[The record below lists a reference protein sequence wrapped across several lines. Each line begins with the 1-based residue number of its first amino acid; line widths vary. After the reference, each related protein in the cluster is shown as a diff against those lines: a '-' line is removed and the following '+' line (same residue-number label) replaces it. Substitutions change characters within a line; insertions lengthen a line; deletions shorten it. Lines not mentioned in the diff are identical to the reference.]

1 MKKPILLIPFVL
13 VSLLLGMYTGLI
25 RMGWEFPLVKGFGEH
40 GAIMV
45 GSFLGTLII
54 IERVVTMNNRWILF
68 IPLINAHSIVFFHL
82 DYYRTAYILLIIGAA
97 GLSLIML
104 YYAVKFKEYHNYIL
118 LAGALCLLAGN
129 IILLV
134 FVKYAVS
141 VTWWIAFFLLTITA
155 ERLEL
160 TRYLP
165 VSKSKK
171 IVLMVLLGVFILGV
185 IFPFHIYGKYISSVA
200 LILISGWLMMY
211 DIAVKSVKKEGMFRY
226 TSLLLLVGYFWLI
239 VTAIFFTVKSDS
251 NLIYD
256 ASLHSFFVGFVFSM
270 IFAHAPIIIPGI
282 LKLNVKPYHPTLY
295 IWFGLLQAS
304 LMLRVGGDIIEQ
316 AGLRKLGGILNG
328 ISILCFFINLIV
340 IVSLRNRKL
349 KEVIDR

>member
-13 VSLLLGMYTGLI
+13 VSLILGLYSGLI

-68 IPLINAHSIVFFHL
+68 IPLVNAHSIVFFHL
-82 DYYRTAYILLIIGAA
+82 DYYKTSYILLIIGAA
-97 GLSLIML
+97 GLSAIML
-104 YYAVKFKEYHNYIL
+104 YYTIKFKEYHNYIL

-129 IILLV
+129 VILLLT
-134 FVKYAVS
+134 VKYALS
-141 VTWWIAFFLLTITA
+141 VTWWFAFFLLTIVA

-165 VSKSKK
+165 VSNQKK
-171 IVLMVLLGVFILGV
+171 IALIVLLGIFVLGI
-185 IFPFHIYGKYISSVA
+185 IFPFQEYGKYISAASLVSIA
-200 LILISGWLMMY
+200 GWLMMY
-211 DIAVKSVKKEGMFRY
+211 DIAVKSVKKDGMFRY
-226 TSLLLLVGYFWLI
+226 TALLLLVGYLWLI
-239 VTAIFFTVKSDS
+239 ATAVFFTVNSSS

-256 ASLHSFFVGFVFSM
+256 ALLHSFFVGFVFSM

-282 LKLNVKPYHPTLY
+282 LKFNVKPYHPALY
-295 IWFGLLQAS
+295 IWFTVLQLS
-304 LMLRVGGDIIEQ
+304 LILRIAGDVAEQ
-316 AGLRKLGGILNG
+316 AGIRKLGGFLNG
-328 ISILCFFINLIV
+328 ISILCFFINLIAV
-340 IVSLRNRKL
+340 ILIRRRKSASVL
-349 KEVIDR
+349 V

>member
-13 VSLLLGMYTGLI
+13 VSLILGMYTGLI
-25 RMGWEFPLVKGFGEH
+25 RMGWEFSPVKGFGEH
-40 GAIMV
+40 GAMMV

-54 IERVVTMNNRWILF
+54 IERVVTMKNRWIYL

-82 DYYRTAYILLIIGAA
+82 DYYRVAYVLLIIGAA
-97 GLSLIML
+97 GLSAIMF

-129 IILLV
+129 IILFA

-165 VSKSKK
+165 VSNKKK
-171 IVLMVLLGVFILGV
+171 IALMVLLGVFLLGIV
-185 IFPFHIYGKYISSVA
+185 FPFHEYGKYISAAA
-200 LILISGWLMMY
+200 LILIAGWLMMY

-239 VTAIFFTVKSDS
+239 ITAVFFTVKSDS

-282 LKLNVKPYHPTLY
+282 LKLNIKPYNPGLY
-295 IWFGLLQAS
+295 IWFIMLQLS
-304 LMLRVGGDIIEQ
+304 LILRVGGDIFEQ
-316 AGLRKLGGILNG
+316 AGIRKLGGIING

-340 IVSLRNRKL
+340 IIVSQKRKI
-349 KEVIDR
+349 KEIAV

>member
-25 RMGWEFPLVKGFGEH
+25 RMGWEFPVVKGFGEH

-54 IERVVTMNNRWILF
+54 IERVVTLNNRMILL

-82 DYYRTAYILLIIGAA
+82 DYYRTSYILLVIGAV
-97 GLSLIML
+97 GLTAIML
-104 YYAVKFKEYHNYIL
+104 YYAVKFREYHNYIL
-118 LAGALCLLAGN
+118 LAGALCLLTGN
-129 IILLV
+129 VILLV
-134 FVKYAVS
+134 TVKYAVS
-141 VTWWIAFFLLTITA
+141 VTWWFAFFLLTITA

-165 VSKSKK
+165 VSNNKK
-171 IVLMVLLGVFILGV
+171 IILMMLLGLFITGIV
-185 IFPFHIYGKYISSVA
+185 FPFHEYGKYISAAA
-200 LILISGWLMMY
+200 LILISGWLMLY
-211 DIAVKSVKKEGMFRY
+211 DIAVKSVKKDGMFRY

-239 VTAIFFTVKSDS
+239 VTAGFFTVNNDS

-270 IFAHAPIIIPGI
+270 IFAHAPIIVPGI
-282 LKLNVKPYHPTLY
+282 LKLNVKPYHPALY
-295 IWFGLLQAS
+295 IWFVLLQLS
-304 LMLRVGGDIIEQ
+304 LVLRVGGDILEQ
-316 AGLRKLGGILNG
+316 TGARKLGGILNSVA
-328 ISILCFFINLIV
+328 IICFFINLVSV
-340 IVSLRNRKL
+340 IITRKR
-349 KEVIDR
+349 KMVKVTA